1 MGDRRLQQSWPKAR
15 SVQASS
21 CTAAHCCWTL
31 LLLLLISRAEAQ
43 HNESAEALPPGT
55 AWSAAP
61 AGSEQDLLKWALAHS
76 DPDELR
82 RAAEA
87 ARHGAAT
94 GDPDF
99 LERQAKV
106 QALLHRMKEEP
117 SEAELMQDAVA
128 ILTNSSAT
136 QAQLRGALQ
145 ALRYLVEPIDNANN
159 LHGMGGLPPL
169 VAQLAAGRPAA
180 LQAAAAH
187 ALGTAA
193 QNNHQFQAQLLAN
206 HPEVLQLL
214 LALAVRAAEPGGTAG
229 ATSGG
234 AAVAATDE
242 PAARAGTEVGLKAL
256 YALSAILRLN
266 AGARAAFYGA
276 GGVHTLQ
283 QLLGSAAA
291 GQRARKKAAALLADL
306 VHLDA
311 PAMSAAAAAAAAAT
325 APQQHAKQGAGAPA
339 AALDF
344 SAAVAA
350 ALQLLD
356 VEAWPLQEADLDL
369 QEKALLVLLAL
380 LGDAAGSTAGTA
392 SSAAVAELIRDAGG
406 LATLARLQTAL
417 LAAAAA
423 EEGDSGEGDSFA
435 RELHGLAQRVERRVT
450 AAGGAA
456 EKDEL

>member
-1 MGDRRLQQSWPKAR
+1 MALRGVR

-21 CTAAHCCWTL
+21 RTVVRCSWALLFLLSISSGAA
-31 LLLLLISRAEAQ
+31 E
-43 HNESAEALPPGT
+43 HNKSEEALPLGT
-55 AWSAAP
+55 TWSAVP
-61 AGSEQDLLKWALAHS
+61 SGSEQDLLKWALAHS

-82 RAAEA
+82 RAAQA

-99 LERQAKV
+99 LDRQAKV
-106 QALLHRMKEEP
+106 QALLHQMREEP
-117 SEAELMQDAVA
+117 SEAELMQEAVT
-128 ILTNSSAT
+128 ILGNASAT
-136 QAQLRGALQ
+136 QAQLLGALR

-159 LHGMGGLPPL
+159 LQGMGGLPPL

-193 QNNHQFQAQLLAN
+193 QNNHQFQAQLLGD
-206 HPEVLQLL
+206 HPEVLHLL
-214 LALAVRAAEPGGTAG
+214 LALVGHSSEPFGAAG
-229 ATSGG
+229 AAAGG
-234 AAVAATDE
+234 PVAAADE
-242 PAARAGTEVGLKAL
+242 PAASAGLDAGLKAL

-266 AGARAAFYGA
+266 AGARAAFYAA

-291 GQRARKKAAALLADL
+291 GPGARKKAAALLADL

-311 PAMSAAAAAAAAAT
+311 PAMHAAAAAT
-325 APQQHAKQGAGAPA
+325 TAAQQQHAQPGASAPA

-356 VEAWPLQEADLDL
+356 VDSLPLQGGDLDL
-369 QEKALLVLLAL
+369 QEKALLVLLTL
-380 LGDAAGSTAGTA
+380 LGDKDDSGIGAARA
-392 SSAAVAELIRDAGG
+392 SSAAAAELIRDAGG
-406 LATLARLQTAL
+406 QATLARLQTGL

-423 EEGDSGEGDSFA
+423 EEGDGEGGDSYA
-435 RELHGLAQRVERRVT
+435 RELLGLAQRVQQRV
-450 AAGGAA
+450 AATGSAA
-456 EKDEL
+456 ERDEL

>member
-1 MGDRRLQQSWPKAR
+1 MPAVHVSW
-15 SVQASS
+15 
-21 CTAAHCCWTL
+21 AAHVRSTRPSLYCFSMLGVLACTHT
-31 LLLLLISRAEAQ
+31 S
-43 HNESAEALPPGT
+43 LPPT
-55 AWSAAP
+55 PSPPPPRAPPTPSA
-61 AGSEQDLLKWALAHS
+61 D
-76 DPDELR
+76 
-82 RAAEA
+82 
-87 ARHGAAT
+87 
-94 GDPDF
+94 
-99 LERQAKV
+99 
-106 QALLHRMKEEP
+106 
-117 SEAELMQDAVA
+117 
-128 ILTNSSAT
+128 
-136 QAQLRGALQ
+136 
-145 ALRYLVEPIDNANN
+145 

-369 QEKALLVLLAL
+369 QVRCVSALPR
-380 LGDAAGSTAGTA
+380 GTFHCRPA
-392 SSAAVAELIRDAGG
+392 RSS
-406 LATLARLQTAL
+406 ATLAGGGGLSRCCPCGARQATWSHFRMSLPDPSCFCHEPHALYLCRRCRKKRCWSSWRSWGTQPAALQAQPARLL
-417 LAAAAA
+417 
-423 EEGDSGEGDSFA
+423 
-435 RELHGLAQRVERRVT
+435 
-450 AAGGAA
+450 
-456 EKDEL
+456 